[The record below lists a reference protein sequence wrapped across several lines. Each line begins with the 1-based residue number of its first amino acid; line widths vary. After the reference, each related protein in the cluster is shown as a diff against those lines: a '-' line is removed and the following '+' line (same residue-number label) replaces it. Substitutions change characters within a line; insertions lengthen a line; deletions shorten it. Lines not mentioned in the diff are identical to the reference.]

1 MPAELKTELLLE
13 LTAELEPAQ
22 LVGQT
27 PSGARLIFYAKGGS
41 FIGPKLKGEVLPGGG
56 DWALYRPDGVMLL
69 DVRATLRTDDSAL
82 IYISYRG
89 IFDVAPDILQRIQ
102 KGEDVDPS
110 EYYFRTTP
118 VFETSAEQYLWLNR
132 IVSVGVGRRTPT
144 GVNYTIYAVR

>member
-27 PSGARLIFYAKGGS
+27 PSGARLIFYVKGGS

-56 DWALYRPDGVMLL
+56 DWALYRPDGVILL

-118 VFETSAEQYLWLNR
+118 VFETSAERYRWLNR

-144 GVNYTIYAVR
+144 GVNYTIYAVQ